1 MVSRITKTKRREIV
15 DELHGAGLRA
25 TPARVAVLDAVRQAS
40 APLTHAELTRELDG
54 NGWDAATIYRNLV
67 AITDAGL
74 IVRSDH
80 GDRRW
85 RFEDRPS
92 DGATEHQHPLPAGG
106 RDPPAADP
114 RPAALRGRGGV
125 RGPAARRVRQLLGL
139 AGSSRTIDA
148 RAALAVDAAGRAEPE
163 LGRAG

>member
-25 TPARVAVLDAVRQAS
+25 TPARVAVLDAVRQAA

-92 DGATEHQHPLPAGG
+92 DGATEHQHPHFLCTDCGTVSCLPEVEIRLPRSRGLP
-106 RDPPAADP
+106 RSAAEGEFEVQ
-114 RPAALRGRGGV
+114 LRGVCDSCSG
-125 RGPAARRVRQLLGL
+125 
-139 AGSSRTIDA
+139 
-148 RAALAVDAAGRAEPE
+148 
-163 LGRAG
+163 